1 MIGPQWLRSSRPL
14 LPTARGSTV
23 PRPVATF
30 LALPSSAMPALS
42 DAATHPGRTSHAGA
56 WDIKLIKLF
65 LERVYELLVGAT
77 PPLKSPLITPPSLRR
92 RRSLPP
98 PYLRHPHYE
107 PALSPA
113 VPASDPSMIF
123 ERDCVWAPPGG
134 DEPMRS
140 LDRGDEPPPL
150 LIPPSHPGSPRARG
164 LLRRRELHDTSDRV
178 YGAVLSLPRWNQ
190 NGARRCPA
198 PSLSPRGTLNPLL
211 RMRQGFNELAALER
225 RASAISE
232 LLR

>member
-1 MIGPQWLRSSRPL
+1 MLLLRPLRLHDVPVPLCARRAWVRTLATRSPLPTPPAKRPLVRLCAGTCSSRLLLTRPILSYPARHSREADMIGPQWLRSSRPL

-98 PYLRHPHYE
+98 PLPPSSTLR
-107 PALSPA
+107 ASP
-113 VPASDPSMIF
+113 
-123 ERDCVWAPPGG
+123 EPGG
-134 DEPMRS
+134 LCVRPVDD
-140 LDRGDEPPPL
+140 L
-150 LIPPSHPGSPRARG
+150 
-164 LLRRRELHDTSDRV
+164 
-178 YGAVLSLPRWNQ
+178 
-190 NGARRCPA
+190 
-198 PSLSPRGTLNPLL
+198 
-211 RMRQGFNELAALER
+211 
-225 RASAISE
+225 
-232 LLR
+232 